1 MEWDAIIIGTGMGGA
16 PLGYALAKAGQR
28 VLFLEKGKS
37 HLQPGALTNSYAET
51 HFPTPAAPGPQHR
64 ATLQRAGRYS
74 DTIRSNAGPRTQHFV
89 PFIGSGTG
97 GSSALYGMVLERFFP
112 ADFAPRA
119 QHPDAAEA
127 ALPEAWPIGYEELL
141 PHYAEAER
149 LFRVRGTPDPLRTGG
164 SGDWAAHFRQPPPLT
179 PASGELFEF
188 FRQRALHPYRLPL
201 ACEFVD
207 GCAACQGYL
216 CDRQCKNDA
225 SRVCLEPALAQHGAT
240 LMDECEVLQLEA
252 TRSAVTGV
260 VCQQR
265 GQRLTLRGKQVFL
278 AAGALE
284 TPRLLLQSS
293 SPHWPQGLA
302 NDSGLVG
309 RHLMRHHIDLYV
321 IKPRT
326 PAGFDNR
333 QKEFGFNDFYQRGGQ
348 KLGSVQSFGRLP
360 PVPVLAA
367 SMEDDLRQGAL
378 PWLAPLFKLAQPVI
392 KPILRQFVH
401 ERLVLAST
409 LEDLPYA
416 DNRVTPASGD
426 ARLAFEYRVRPHDAA
441 RIETMRRLMKDALK
455 PYAFDL
461 VKQAD
466 NNQRIAHACGTCRFG
481 SDPRSSVLDASNR
494 AHGLTNLYVV
504 DGSFFP
510 SSGGTNPSLTIA
522 ANALRVARQLTGK
535 GIYDDQA

>member
-28 VLFLEKGKS
+28 VLFVERGKS
-37 HLQPGALTNSYAET
+37 HLQPGALTNSYAEA

-74 DTIRSNAGPRTQHFV
+74 DTIRTNAGPRTQHFV

-119 QHPDAAEA
+119 QHPQAADAD
-127 ALPEAWPIGYEELL
+127 LPEAWPIGYDQLL
-141 PHYAEAER
+141 PHYEEAER
-149 LFRVRGTPDPLRTGG
+149 LFRVRGTPDPLRADRTGN
-164 SGDWAAHFRQPPPLT
+164 WAAHFRAPPPLT
-179 PASGELFEF
+179 PAAGELFEF

-201 ACEFVD
+201 ACEFVE
-207 GCAACQGYL
+207 GCNACQGYL

-225 SRVCLEPALAQHGAT
+225 SRVCLEPALSQHGAT
-240 LMDECEVLQLEA
+240 LMDECEALQLVA
-252 TRSAVTGV
+252 TREAVTGV
-260 VCQQR
+260 LCEQH
-265 GQRLTLRGKQVFL
+265 GQRLMLRGKQVFL

-284 TPRLLLQSS
+284 TPRLLLQSKS
-293 SPHWPQGLA
+293 EAWPQGLA

-309 RHLMRHHIDLYV
+309 RNLMRHHIDLYV
-321 IKPRT
+321 IKPNT

-333 QKEFGFNDFYQRGGQ
+333 HKEFGFNDFYQRDGQ

-367 SMEDDLRQGAL
+367 SMADDIRQGAL
-378 PWLAPLFKLAQPVI
+378 PWLAPLFKLAQPAI

-401 ERLVLAST
+401 DRLILAST

-426 ARLAFEYRVRPHDAA
+426 ARLALDYRVRPHDAA
-441 RIETMRRLMKDALK
+441 RIAAMRGLMQDALK
-455 PYAFDL
+455 PYSFDL
-461 VKQAD
+461 LKQAD
-466 NNQRIAHACGTCRFG
+466 NNQRIAHVCGTCRFG

-494 AHGLTNLYVV
+494 AHGLSNLYVV

-522 ANALRVARQLTGK
+522 ANALRVARHLTGK
-535 GIYDDQA
+535 GIHDDQA

>member
-51 HFPTPAAPGPQHR
+51 HFATPAAPGPQHR

-74 DTIRSNAGPRTQHFV
+74 DTIRTNAGARTQHFV
-89 PFIGSGTG
+89 PFIGCGTG

-112 ADFAPRA
+112 ADFTPRA
-119 QHPDAAEA
+119 QHPDAADA
-127 ALPEAWPIGYEELL
+127 DLPDAWPIAYGELL
-141 PHYAEAER
+141 PHYEEAER
-149 LFRVRGTPDPLRTGG
+149 LFRVRGTPDPLRADRP
-164 SGDWAAHFRQPPPLT
+164 GDWAAHFRAPPPLT
-179 PASGELFEF
+179 PAAGELFAF
-188 FRQRALHPYRLPL
+188 FQQRALHPYRLPL
-201 ACEFVD
+201 ACEFVE
-207 GCAACQGYL
+207 GCSACQGYL

-252 TRSAVTGV
+252 TREAVTGV
-260 VCQQR
+260 VCMQR

-284 TPRLLLQSS
+284 TPRLLLQSAS
-293 SPHWPQGLA
+293 AHWPQGLA

-309 RHLMRHHIDLYV
+309 RNLMRHHIDLYV
-321 IKPRT
+321 IKPQT
-326 PAGFDNR
+326 AAGFDNR
-333 QKEFGFNDFYQRGGQ
+333 QKEFGFNDFYQHDGR

-367 SMEDDLRQGAL
+367 SMEDDVRQGAL
-378 PWLAPLFKLAQPVI
+378 PWLAPLFKLAQPVL

-426 ARLAFEYRVRPHDAA
+426 ARLALEYRVRAHDAA
-441 RIETMRRLMKDALK
+441 RIDAMRSLMKDALQ
-455 PYAFDL
+455 PYAFNL

-481 SDPRSSVLDASNR
+481 SDPRSSVLDAGNR
-494 AHGLTNLYVV
+494 AHGLSNLYVV

-522 ANALRVARQLTGK
+522 ANALRVARRLTGK